1 MGSMIKYSALV
12 TKIRAMR
19 AKLLRDEDFQFLA
32 ELFSVPEIVGH
43 LKGYPAYR
51 DILCLLDE
59 ADLHRGN
66 IEKVLVQSLY
76 EDYTKLY
83 RFSGLE
89 QRRFLKLYLKRYEVE
104 LINYCFRI
112 IFNHYQKPFDLDY
125 KKRFFDRYSQIS
137 IDRLI
142 GSKNMKDLVEGLRDT
157 EYYGPL
163 SNLLDAGA
171 QTLFD
176 FDLALNLYYFSSI
189 WREKKKIL
197 KKKELE
203 IFTKEAGTQ
212 VDLLN
217 LQWIY
222 RSKKYYEMQPAD
234 IYALL
239 IPIHFHIHAE
249 ELKKLTEVSGTEEFK
264 TEVTGSFYGKRYRI
278 EDTASIEQ
286 MYRECLRRL
295 YLTERRRDPY
305 SIASLTAYLFYK
317 EEEIQRLITIMER
330 VRYGLPSEQ
339 TAGYVKGVIGV

>member
-1 MGSMIKYSALV
+1 MGSMIKYSAMV
-12 TKIRAMR
+12 TKIRAMS
-19 AKLLRDEDFQFLA
+19 AKLLKEEDFKMLS
-32 ELFSVPEIVGH
+32 ELGSVPEVVSR
-43 LKGYPAYR
+43 LKGFPAYR
-51 DILCLLDE
+51 DILSVLDDT
-59 ADLHRGN
+59 DLHRGK
-66 IEKVLVQSLY
+66 IEKVLIQPLY

-125 KKRFFDRYSQIS
+125 KKQFFDQYSQIS

-142 GSKNMKDLVEGLRDT
+142 RAENIRELVEALRDT
-157 EYYGPL
+157 EYGTPL
-163 SNLLDAGA
+163 SKLVEAGA
-171 QTLFD
+171 SELFD
-176 FDLALNLYYFSSI
+176 YDLALNLYYFSSV
-189 WREKKKIL
+189 WKEKKKIL

-212 VDLLN
+212 IDLLN

-222 RSKKYYEMQPAD
+222 RSKKYYDMQPAD

-239 IPIHFHIHAE
+239 IPIHFHIPTE
-249 ELKKLTEVSGTEEFK
+249 DLKKLTEVSGIKEFSA
-264 TEVTGSFYGKRYRI
+264 VVFGGYYGKRYRM
-278 EDTASIEQ
+278 EEVDSIEY
-286 MYRECLRRL
+286 MYRECLHRL

-330 VRYGLPSEQ
+330 VRYGLPPEPA
-339 TAGYVKGVIGV
+339 AGYVKGGIGI

>member
-1 MGSMIKYSALV
+1 MGSMIKYGALV
-12 TKIRAMR
+12 AKIRAMR
-19 AKLLRDEDFQFLA
+19 AKLLKDEDFQFLA
-32 ELFSVPEIVGH
+32 ELGSVPEVVGH
-43 LKGYPAYR
+43 LKAYPAYR
-51 DILCLLDE
+51 EILSFLDDTE
-59 ADLHRGN
+59 LHRGK
-66 IEKVLVQSLY
+66 IEKVLIQALY

-125 KKRFFDRYSQIS
+125 KKHFFDRYSQIA

-142 GSKNMKDLVEGLRDT
+142 GSKTIRELVGGLKDT
-157 EYYGPL
+157 EYYFPL
-163 SNLLDAGA
+163 SKLADAGA

-189 WREKKKIL
+189 WKEKKKIL
-197 KKKELE
+197 GKKELE

-212 VDLLN
+212 IDLLN

-239 IPIHFHIHAE
+239 IPIHFHIHSE
-249 ELKKLTEVSGTEEFK
+249 ELKKLTEVSGTEEFRAA
-264 TEVTGSFYGKRYRI
+264 VLGSSYGKRYRI
-278 EDTASIEQ
+278 EEAAPIEE
-286 MYRECLRRL
+286 MYRECLSRL
-295 YLTERRRDPY
+295 YLMERRRDPY

-317 EEEIQRLITIMER
+317 EEEIKRLITVIER
-330 VRYGLPSEQ
+330 VRYGLPPEQ
-339 TAGYVKGVIGV
+339 TAGYGKGVIGV